1 VEIKINN
8 QPLNVTLEN
17 EKTLGEVINGLEAWL
32 DDANLIVRSAHAGAD
47 AGPSRQDILSS
58 RGWESMPVDS
68 IDALYLT
75 VTHADEL
82 LKENLHTVEQF
93 LNLFK
98 AALTDADC
106 SRITDL
112 LSGIPYLAESVR
124 RQFSTDLRSDLD
136 ELLRMLADTEAEA
149 IAAWPPPVR
158 EEALRLI
165 AVLSERTARRIKE
178 LEEPEAVLREL
189 AAELDRYGE
198 KLGEASILLQTGR
211 DREAMGTVIGF
222 SDLSGRLARIIAY
235 IRPSRSS
242 GKDGDLLTPEGKNIQ
257 AFYADLNKQ
266 LEELVEAFQ
275 NRDSVLIGD
284 LLEYEVAPRLKTL
297 KSLVQEL
304 I

>member
-8 QPLNVTLEN
+8 QPLDVTLEN
-17 EKTLGEVINGLEAWL
+17 EKTLGEVISGLEAWL
-32 DDANLIVRSAHAGAD
+32 DDANLIVCSAHAGAD
-47 AGPSRQDILSS
+47 DILSS
-58 RGWESMPVDS
+58 QGWESLPVES
-68 IDALYLT
+68 IDVLYLT
-75 VTHADEL
+75 VTQADDL

-93 LNLFK
+93 LTLLK
-98 AALTDADC
+98 TALADADP
-106 SRITDL
+106 SRIADL

-124 RQFSTDLRSDLD
+124 RQFSTDLRSDL
-136 ELLRMLADTEAEA
+136 ERLLTMLADTDAAA

-165 AVLSERTARRIKE
+165 TVLSERTARRIKE

-189 AAELDRYGE
+189 ASELDRYVE
-198 KLGEASILLQTGR
+198 KLGEVSILMQTGR
-211 DREAMGTVIGF
+211 DRDAMDTVIGF
-222 SDLSGRLARIIAY
+222 SDLSGRLARVIAY
-235 IRPSRSS
+235 TRSIRSS
-242 GKDGDLLTPEGKNIQ
+242 GEDGELLIPEGKNLQ

-284 LLEYEVAPRLKTL
+284 LLEYEIAPRLKTL

>member
-1 VEIKINN
+1 MEIKINN
-8 QPLNVTLEN
+8 QPLDVTLEN
-17 EKTLGEVINGLEAWL
+17 EKTLGEVISGLEAWL
-32 DDANLIVRSAHAGAD
+32 DDANLIVCSAHAGAD
-47 AGPSRQDILSS
+47 DILSS
-58 RGWESMPVDS
+58 QGWESLPVES
-68 IDALYLT
+68 IDVLYLT
-75 VTHADEL
+75 VTQADDL

-93 LNLFK
+93 LTLLK
-98 AALTDADC
+98 TALADADP
-106 SRITDL
+106 SRIADL

-124 RQFSTDLRSDLD
+124 RQFSTDLRSDL
-136 ELLRMLADTEAEA
+136 ERLLTMLADTDAAA

-165 AVLSERTARRIKE
+165 TVLSERTARRIKE

-189 AAELDRYGE
+189 ASELDRYVE
-198 KLGEASILLQTGR
+198 KLGEVSILMQTGR
-211 DREAMGTVIGF
+211 DRDAMDTVIGF
-222 SDLSGRLARIIAY
+222 SDLSGRLARVIAY
-235 IRPSRSS
+235 TRSIRSS
-242 GKDGDLLTPEGKNIQ
+242 GEGGELLIPEGKNLQ

-284 LLEYEVAPRLKTL
+284 LLEYEIAPRLKTL